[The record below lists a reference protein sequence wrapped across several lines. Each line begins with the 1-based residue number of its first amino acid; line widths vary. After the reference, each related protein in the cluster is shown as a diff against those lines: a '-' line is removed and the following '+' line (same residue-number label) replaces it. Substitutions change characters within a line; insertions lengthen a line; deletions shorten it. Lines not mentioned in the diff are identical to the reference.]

1 MTDRYFYLQGGERG
15 MGKVGATHY
24 PVIAAAIVASVT
36 GYGITMAT
44 VAQLPGAIVDYQLV
58 ALGASAQALVTALV
72 YVVAAKVRR

>member
-1 MTDRYFYLQGGERG
+1 M
-15 MGKVGATHY
+15 Y
-24 PVIAAAIVASVT
+24 PVIAAATVVSVL

-58 ALGASAQALVTALV
+58 AIGAVAQALVAPLV